1 MQMIEGYQ
9 LSPQQRRLWLLQQE
23 SPAFCAQCAILI
35 EGSLDEDRLDQALR
49 RIVSRHEILRTTFH
63 RRPGI
68 KIPIQVVTEDS
79 LPSLRQVSGDI
90 EDVMRQERS
99 VPHDFESGSLLRA
112 CVLRL
117 AAQKHVLIITLP
129 ALCADART
137 LKQLFHELTAAYLQ
151 VGKSEAEATQYAQ
164 FAEWQNELA
173 EIDESKAG
181 AEFWR
186 KWTEDELPELKLPL
200 ERSPRAGSKF
210 EPDFFTLT
218 VKDETFARLA
228 LLARSWTTTIDV
240 ILLTCWQVLLMRLT
254 GQLEFNIDCLF
265 DGRKFEELED
275 ACGLFA
281 SSLPIPASI
290 EKNESITAVVKRAAE
305 ASREA
310 QAWQEYFTASIVAE
324 KTRKDL
330 PVSFAYEERPSHCA
344 GETTFSYH
352 RQYCCVD
359 PYKLRL
365 TCFLQDDSLTTE
377 FQFDNDRFSSDYIHQ
392 IARSFHSLLE
402 NVSRDS
408 QRNIAALEILDQEER
423 TQLLSEFNQ
432 TAAAYRERKCIH
444 ELFEE
449 QAARVPDQT
458 ALVCG
463 DRQMTYAVLNAKANQ
478 LAHFLRQRGVG
489 SGVVVGL
496 CVERSVEMLVGLLGI
511 IKAGAAYVALDPEQ
525 PAARLAYQL
534 QQSGAPLIVTQEHLR
549 DRLPEGTTVLLDRDW
564 PLIEQEPQINP
575 VSATTPDQLVYVIY
589 TSGSTGMPKGVAI
602 THRNLVNYATFICR
616 KLRLDDF
623 AESGGLHFATVSTL
637 SADLGNTVIY
647 PALISGGCLHVLENN
662 VTSDGIQFAEY
673 FEKHPIDVLKIV
685 PSHLDA
691 LLSAPG
697 DGRLALPRRY
707 LLLGGEALSRELI
720 ERLTQR
726 RNACQILN
734 HYGPTETT
742 IGSLTYTVGETDS
755 FPGATVPIGR
765 PIANTQIY
773 VLDDYFEP
781 VPLGVRGELYIG
793 GAGLAQCYLQQPMQS
808 AERFLPDP
816 FSKEAGARLYK
827 TGDLV
832 RYLLDGNVEFI
843 GRADQQV
850 KLRGFRIELG
860 EIEAALAAHP
870 SIRAA
875 VVVVR
880 QDDSGNKHLVAYV
893 VWQAQTMLSNTEL
906 RTFLKER
913 LPDYM
918 VPQTFVALKSL
929 PLTPN
934 GKIDRDALPKPEEAR
949 TQQQQAWASPS
960 TSAEK
965 ILAEIWQ
972 SVLGGEPVGIHDN
985 FFERGGDSILS
996 IQIITR
1002 ANRAGLRLTPK
1013 QLFEHPT
1020 IAELVTVAGT
1030 QTIVETEQGLVTGDL
1045 PLTPIQHWFFAQE
1058 LPEVHHWNMAVLLEM
1073 QQRLSLP
1080 VLEKAFAKLS
1090 LHHDAL
1096 RMRFEKTQ
1104 TGWRQYNAAAV
1115 RSIAI
1120 SSVDL
1125 SQLPQTEQDLR
1136 IEKDADELQS
1146 SLDLSDGPLMRVALF
1161 DLGTD
1166 RSQRLLII
1174 VHHLVMDG
1182 MSWRILVEDL
1192 ATACEQLM
1200 RGEEIALSPK
1210 TTSFKRWANLLTEH
1224 ANSVELRKELGF
1236 WLKQS
1241 TSNSACLPVDFPDTS
1256 NTEASTRSVTV
1267 SLNSDET
1274 RALLHEV
1281 PEVYRTQI
1289 GDVLLTALMQAWAR
1303 RTGSTTLLVDL
1314 EGHGR
1319 EELAQDVDV
1328 SRTIGWFTTHYPVL
1342 LSLKHPAQL
1351 KESLLAIK
1359 EQLRKIPQRGIGY
1372 GLLRYLANSNDA
1384 TPLRAQSQPAVSF
1397 NYLGQFDQVLSEA
1410 SLFAIANESIGALK
1424 SLAGRRSHPLR
1435 INGSIMNGQLQMA
1448 FAYSENMYRRHTIES
1463 LADEFIG
1470 ALRDLIT
1477 HCQSG
1482 NAGGF
1487 STSDFPEAGLRQE
1500 DLDKLLARFSQTI
1513 RS

>member
-35 EGSLDEDRLDQALR
+35 EGSLDHERLDHALR
-49 RIVSRHEILRTTFH
+49 RIVRRHEILRTTFH

-68 KIPIQVVTEDS
+68 KIPIQVVTENN
-79 LPSLRQVSGDI
+79 LPSLCQVSGDI
-90 EDVMRQERS
+90 EEVMGQERS
-99 VPHDFESGSLLRA
+99 LPHDFESGSLLRA

-117 AAQKHVLIITLP
+117 ATQTHVLIITLP

-137 LKQLFHELTAAYLQ
+137 LKQLFHELTGAYLQ
-151 VGKSEAEATQYAQ
+151 VGNADAEATQYAQ

-173 EIDESKAG
+173 EMDESKAG

-186 KWTEDELPELKLPL
+186 KWTRNELPELKLPL
-200 ERSPRAGSKF
+200 ERPPRAESKF
-210 EPDFFTLT
+210 APDSFTLA
-218 VKDETFARLA
+218 VEDETFARLA
-228 LLARSWTTTIDV
+228 LLARGWTTTIDV
-240 ILLTCWQVLLMRLT
+240 MLLACWQVLLMRLT
-254 GQLEFNIDCLF
+254 GQLEFNIDCVF
-265 DGRKFEELED
+265 DGRKFEELEE

-281 SSLPIPASI
+281 SSLPIPVSM
-290 EKNESITAVVKRAAE
+290 EKDASITAVVKRAAE

-310 QAWQEYFTASIVAE
+310 QAWQEYFTASVGE
-324 KTRKDL
+324 KTQNNL
-330 PVSFAYEERPSHCA
+330 HVSFTFEERPSRCA
-344 GETTFSYH
+344 GETTFSYY

-359 PYKLRL
+359 PYKIRL
-365 TCFLQDDSLTTE
+365 TFFLQDDSLTTE
-377 FQFDNDRFSSDYIHQ
+377 FHFDTERFSSEYIRL
-392 IARSFHSLLE
+392 IARSFHKLLE
-402 NVSRDS
+402 SVTRDS
-408 QRNIAALEILDQEER
+408 QGKIAALEILDQAER
-423 TQLLSEFNQ
+423 TRLLTGFNQ
-432 TAAAYRERKCIH
+432 TAATFPDQKRIH

-449 QAARVPDQT
+449 QAARVPHRT

-463 DRQMTYAVLNAKANQ
+463 DRHMTYAVLNARANQ
-478 LAHFLRQRGVG
+478 LAHFLQKRGVA

-511 IKAGAAYVALDPEQ
+511 LKAGAAYVALDPEQ
-525 PAARLAYQL
+525 PPARLAYQL
-534 QQSGAPLIVTQEHLR
+534 QQSGAPLIFTQEHLR
-549 DRLPEGTTVLLDRDW
+549 DRFPEGTTVLLDRDW
-564 PLIEQEPQINP
+564 SLIEKEPEFNP
-575 VSATTPDQLVYVIY
+575 VCATPPEQLVYVIY
-589 TSGSTGMPKGVAI
+589 TSGSTGVPKGVAI

-647 PALISGGCLHVLENN
+647 PALISGGCLHILDHN
-662 VTSDGIQFAEY
+662 VTTDGIQFAQY

-697 DGRLALPRRY
+697 DGPLALPRRY
-707 LLLGGEALSRELI
+707 LLLGGEALSRELV
-720 ERLTQR
+720 ERLTQQ

-742 IGSLTYTVGETDS
+742 VGSLTYTVGETES
-755 FPGATVPIGR
+755 VSGATVPIGR

-781 VPLGVRGELYIG
+781 VPPGSTGELYIG
-793 GAGLAQCYLQQPMQS
+793 GAGLAQGYLQQPVQT

-843 GRADQQV
+843 GRVDQQV

-860 EIEAALAAHP
+860 EIEAALTSHA
-870 SIRAA
+870 SVRAT

-906 RTFLKER
+906 RSFLKER

-934 GKIDRDALPKPEEAR
+934 GKIDRGALPKPEEVL
-949 TQQQQAWASPS
+949 TQQQPAWASPS

-1030 QTIVETEQGLVTGDL
+1030 QTLVETEQGLVTGDV
-1045 PLTPIQHWFFAQE
+1045 PLTPIQQWFFSQE
-1058 LPEVHHWNMAVLLEM
+1058 LPEVHHWNMAVLLEN
-1073 QQRLSLP
+1073 QQRLSLA
-1080 VLEKAFAKLS
+1080 VLKKAFARLS

-1104 TGWRQYNAAAV
+1104 TGWRQYNADAV
-1115 RSIAI
+1115 QSIAI

-1125 SQLPQTEQDLR
+1125 SHLPKTEQDLR
-1136 IEKDADELQS
+1136 IEKVADELQA
-1146 SLDLSDGPLMRVALF
+1146 SLNLSDGPLMRVALF
-1161 DLGTD
+1161 ELGTD
-1166 RSQRLLII
+1166 RRQRLLII

-1182 MSWRILVEDL
+1182 MSWRILAEDL
-1192 ATACEQLM
+1192 ATTCEQLM
-1200 RGEEIALSPK
+1200 REEEISLSPK
-1210 TTSFKRWANLLTEH
+1210 TTSFKRWADLLMEH
-1224 ANSVELRKELGF
+1224 AQSAELRKELDF
-1236 WLKQS
+1236 WLAQS
-1241 TSNSACLPVDFPDTS
+1241 RANASCLPVDFPDTS

-1267 SLNSDET
+1267 SLSSDET

-1359 EQLRKIPQRGIGY
+1359 EQLRKIPERGIGY

-1384 TPLRAQSQPAVSF
+1384 TPLRAHSQPAVSF

-1424 SLAGRRSHPLR
+1424 SLKGKRSHPLR
-1435 INGSIMNGQLQMA
+1435 INGSIMNGRLQMA

-1463 LADEFIG
+1463 LANEFIN

-1482 NAGGF
+1482 DAGGF
-1487 STSDFPEAGLRQE
+1487 SASDFPEAGLRQE
-1500 DLDKLLARFSQTI
+1500 DLDKVLARFSQTT